1 MASALLATAAELGAA
16 PEALVQAWAE
26 VDRIAARV
34 ERRRRGGRDEAR
46 GGEVAA
52 LTAVVFDDLGFAR
65 EIDDDDPGFFLLPS
79 VLAGRRGSCL
89 GLGALYLMVAELI
102 GLPLD
107 GVRVPGH
114 FFVRTRGSSRNVELL
129 RRGEIMPD
137 AWYRQKYG
145 PWPEGG
151 GRYFVPLS
159 IEETSA
165 LFWFN
170 AGNFA
175 RRHGDL
181 ARAGRAYERAAAEAP
196 DFAEAHASLG
206 LERQLEGALSE
217 AERAYREAART
228 RADLPGLRHNRA
240 LLEEEERAAAGA
252 HPLPEVRSS
261 ETNVPHPGDHPH
273 VHSDEQ

>member
-1 MASALLATAAELGAA
+1 MTTAGPPRPEGATPSKVAAAAAAATFVAGLSSCRPAVPPPPGAMASALLATAAELGAA

-26 VDRIAARV
+26 IDRIATRV
-34 ERRRRGGRDEAR
+34 ERRPRSGGDDAR

-65 EIDDDDPGFFLLPS
+65 EIDDDDPRFFLLPS

-89 GLGALYLMVAELI
+89 GLGAVVLMVAERI

-114 FFVRTRGSSRNVELL
+114 FFVRTRGPSARNVELL

-145 PWPEGG
+145 PWSQEGGKDG

-159 IEETSA
+159 VEETSA

-175 RRHGDL
+175 RRQGDL
-181 ARAGRAYERAAAEAP
+181 GRARRAYQRALAEAP
-196 DFAEAHASLG
+196 DFAEARAV
-206 LERQLEGALSE
+206 GADSVP
-217 AERAYREAART
+217 EAA
-228 RADLPGLRHNRA
+228 APGV
-240 LLEEEERAAAGA
+240 
-252 HPLPEVRSS
+252 PSS
-261 ETNVPHPGDHPH
+261 SSP
-273 VHSDEQ
+273 

>member
-1 MASALLATAAELGAA
+1 MPSKVAAAAAAATFVAGLSSCRPAAPPPPGPMASALLATAAELGAA
-16 PEALVQAWAE
+16 PEAVAQAWAE
-26 VDRIAARV
+26 IDRIATRV
-34 ERRRRGGRDEAR
+34 ERRRRSGGDDAR

-65 EIDDDDPGFFLLPS
+65 EIDDDDLRFFVLPS
-79 VLAGRRGSCL
+79 VLAARRGSCL
-89 GLGALYLMVAELI
+89 GLGAVVLMVAERI

-114 FFVRTRGSSRNVELL
+114 FFVRMRGPSARNVELL

-145 PWPEGG
+145 PWSEDG

-159 IEETSA
+159 VEETSA

-175 RRHGDL
+175 RREGDL
-181 ARAGRAYERAAAEAP
+181 VRARRAYERALAEAP
-196 DFAEAHASLG
+196 DFAEARAVRAPSLP
-206 LERQLEGALSE
+206 
-217 AERAYREAART
+217 
-228 RADLPGLRHNRA
+228 D
-240 LLEEEERAAAGA
+240 AAAPRGVS
-252 HPLPEVRSS
+252 LSS
-261 ETNVPHPGDHPH
+261 P
-273 VHSDEQ
+273 